1 MNSDNSKSVASIS
14 QGGDRTPVDEN
25 EEIDD
30 NFDNKEVENV
40 SVIDDV
46 DEDDAEYDYQYPVR
60 GRRGAK
66 KKGFLKEDLTKMMQG
81 FGETSDPRDD
91 TLDLMEAYVF
101 EFINNVIHRSLSRSQ
116 RAGFA
121 QIQVR
126 DLLKVIESDEKKLL
140 RAPYII
146 TGQTIQQ
153 KFNKNSDKFGNGG
166 MSGKQ

>member
-1 MNSDNSKSVASIS
+1 MNSDNSKSVASLS
-14 QGGDRTPVDEN
+14 QGGERTPNDEN
-25 EEIDD
+25 EEIDEIGE
-30 NFDNKEVENV
+30 NKERGADNV

-81 FGETSDPRDD
+81 FGESAEPRDD

-101 EFINNVIHRSLSRSQ
+101 EFINNVIHRSLARSQ

-126 DLLKVIESDEKKLL
+126 DLLKIIESDEKKLL

-146 TGQTIQQ
+146 TGQTI
-153 KFNKNSDKFGNGG
+153 
-166 MSGKQ
+166 

>member
-14 QGGDRTPVDEN
+14 QGGDRTPVEEN
-25 EEIDD
+25 EEIDED
-30 NFDNKEVENV
+30 IENKDAENV
-40 SVIDDV
+40 SVIDDID
-46 DEDDAEYDYQYPVR
+46 DEDGEYDYQYPVR

-81 FGETSDPRDD
+81 FGETAETRDD

-166 MSGKQ
+166 ISGK

>member
-1 MNSDNSKSVASIS
+1 
-14 QGGDRTPVDEN
+14 
-25 EEIDD
+25 
-30 NFDNKEVENV
+30 
-40 SVIDDV
+40 
-46 DEDDAEYDYQYPVR
+46 
-60 GRRGAK
+60 
-66 KKGFLKEDLTKMMQG
+66 MMQG
-81 FGETSDPRDD
+81 FGETADPRDD
-91 TLDLMEAYVF
+91 TLDLMEGYVF

-126 DLLKVIESDEKKLL
+126 DLLKIIESDEKKLL

-166 MSGKQ
+166 MSGK

>member
-1 MNSDNSKSVASIS
+1 
-14 QGGDRTPVDEN
+14 
-25 EEIDD
+25 
-30 NFDNKEVENV
+30 
-40 SVIDDV
+40 
-46 DEDDAEYDYQYPVR
+46 VR

-81 FGETSDPRDD
+81 FGESAEPRDD

-101 EFINNVIHRSLSRSQ
+101 EFINNVIHRSLARSQ

-126 DLLKVIESDEKKLL
+126 DLLKIIESDEKKLL

-146 TGQTIQQ
+146 TGQTI
-153 KFNKNSDKFGNGG
+153 
-166 MSGKQ
+166 

>member
-1 MNSDNSKSVASIS
+1 MNSDNSKSVASLS
-14 QGGDRTPVDEN
+14 QGGDRTPIDEN
-25 EEIDD
+25 EEIDEID
-30 NFDNKEVENV
+30 ENKGGGGGENV

-81 FGETSDPRDD
+81 FGESAEPRDD

-101 EFINNVIHRSLSRSQ
+101 EFINNVIHRSLARSQ

-126 DLLKVIESDEKKLL
+126 DLLKIIESDEKKLL

-146 TGQTIQQ
+146 TG
-153 KFNKNSDKFGNGG
+153 
-166 MSGKQ
+166 

>member
-1 MNSDNSKSVASIS
+1 MNSDNSKSVASLS
-14 QGGDRTPVDEN
+14 QGGDRTPIDEN
-25 EEIDD
+25 EEIDEID
-30 NFDNKEVENV
+30 ENKGGGGADNV

-81 FGETSDPRDD
+81 FGESAEPRDD

-101 EFINNVIHRSLSRSQ
+101 EFINNVIHRSLARSQ

-126 DLLKVIESDEKKLL
+126 DLLKIIESDEKKLL

-146 TGQTIQQ
+146 TGQTI
-153 KFNKNSDKFGNGG
+153 
-166 MSGKQ
+166 

>member
-1 MNSDNSKSVASIS
+1 MNSDNSKSVASMS
-14 QGGDRTPVDEN
+14 GEHTPLDDN
-25 EEIDD
+25 EDVDD
-30 NFDNKEVENV
+30 NFDNKDADNV

-46 DEDDAEYDYQYPVR
+46 DEDDGEYDYQYPVR

-81 FGETSDPRDD
+81 FGETADPRDD

-121 QIQVR
+121 
-126 DLLKVIESDEKKLL
+126 
-140 RAPYII
+140 
-146 TGQTIQQ
+146 
-153 KFNKNSDKFGNGG
+153 
-166 MSGKQ
+166 

>member
-1 MNSDNSKSVASIS
+1 MNSDNSKSVASLS
-14 QGGDRTPVDEN
+14 QGGDRTPIDEN
-25 EEIDD
+25 EEIDEID
-30 NFDNKEVENV
+30 ENKGGGADNV

-81 FGETSDPRDD
+81 FGESAEPRDD

-101 EFINNVIHRSLSRSQ
+101 EFINNVIHRSLARSQ

-126 DLLKVIESDEKKLL
+126 DLLKIIESDEKKLL

-146 TGQTIQQ
+146 TGQTI
-153 KFNKNSDKFGNGG
+153 
-166 MSGKQ
+166 

>member
-14 QGGDRTPVDEN
+14 GGDRTPVDDNDDVDEIFEN
-25 EEIDD
+25 KDA
-30 NFDNKEVENV
+30 DNKF
-40 SVIDDV
+40 VIDDV
-46 DEDDAEYDYQYPVR
+46 DDDDGEYDYQYPVR

-81 FGETSDPRDD
+81 FGETADPRDD
-91 TLDLMEAYVF
+91 TLDLMEGYVF
-101 EFINNVIHRSLSRSQ
+101 EFINNVIHRSLARSQ

-126 DLLKVIESDEKKLL
+126 DLLKIIEQYEKKLL

-166 MSGKQ
+166 MSGK